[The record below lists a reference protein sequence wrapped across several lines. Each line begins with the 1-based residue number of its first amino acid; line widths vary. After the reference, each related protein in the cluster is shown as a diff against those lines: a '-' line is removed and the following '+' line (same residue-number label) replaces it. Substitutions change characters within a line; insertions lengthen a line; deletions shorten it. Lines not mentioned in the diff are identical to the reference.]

1 MRQLMEK
8 SQIVLDLLDHFG
20 VAFLGEVH
28 LTGVHLENAAPFIA
42 AFILR
47 YEMHVQMA
55 AGIAISAV
63 VHLAGSKG
71 LVQSLG
77 GLVHIGKKG
86 VAFFFA
92 DIYDLADV
100 ILVGHDHPAGLAL
113 LLKKDQ
119 AAYPKI
125 ADVNTEFF
133 QQLAAHTVA
142 AVMVFHRKAF
152 FLFSFIIP
160 QPAPN
165 CNAILFPQKKAG
177 AAYAAPAGS

>member
-55 AGIAISAV
+55 ACIAISAV

-92 DIYDLADV
+92 DVYDLADV

-160 QPAPN
+160 
-165 CNAILFPQKKAG
+165 
-177 AAYAAPAGS
+177 